1 MSTPQVNQGLL
12 AIKPSPIRSFNDQIS
27 KIEGLIPLTIG
38 EPDFPTPDFIKESA
52 IEAIRKDL
60 NGYTH
65 SRGLLALRQAISE
78 FLERHY
84 ELHYSPEEEIIVTV
98 GATEALFASLVGLLN
113 PGQKVI
119 VPAPN
124 YVIYETQVR
133 LAGAELI
140 RHDVSHSNF
149 KLEAEELKAQ
159 LESHPEIK
167 ILLLNH
173 PCNPTGVT
181 YSREELG
188 ALANVARQYDLM
200 IVSDEIY
207 SELTYSDKH
216 VSMAELAPERTI
228 LINGTSK
235 FYAMTGW
242 RSCFIAGPKDYLSQI
257 FKVHQ
262 ATVNTPPSVSQY
274 GSIAAYHSGDDSIH
288 EMREAYDQRRQF
300 LIGRFREIG
309 YQTLLPEGAFYL
321 FVKVPDWFQ
330 GDDFAFCLAL
340 AQEAKVGAVP
350 GQSFGPGGSGY
361 FRLSYAASLEKLAE
375 AMNRIQAFTQEKTK

>member
-140 RHDVSHSNF
+140 RHDVSHSHF
-149 KLEAEELKAQ
+149 KLEADELKAQ

-173 PCNPTGVT
+173 PCNPRGV
-181 YSREELG
+181 
-188 ALANVARQYDLM
+188 
-200 IVSDEIY
+200 
-207 SELTYSDKH
+207 
-216 VSMAELAPERTI
+216 
-228 LINGTSK
+228 
-235 FYAMTGW
+235 
-242 RSCFIAGPKDYLSQI
+242 
-257 FKVHQ
+257 
-262 ATVNTPPSVSQY
+262 
-274 GSIAAYHSGDDSIH
+274 
-288 EMREAYDQRRQF
+288 
-300 LIGRFREIG
+300 
-309 YQTLLPEGAFYL
+309 
-321 FVKVPDWFQ
+321 
-330 GDDFAFCLAL
+330 
-340 AQEAKVGAVP
+340 
-350 GQSFGPGGSGY
+350 GGSSQCGPP
-361 FRLSYAASLEKLAE
+361 
-375 AMNRIQAFTQEKTK
+375 I